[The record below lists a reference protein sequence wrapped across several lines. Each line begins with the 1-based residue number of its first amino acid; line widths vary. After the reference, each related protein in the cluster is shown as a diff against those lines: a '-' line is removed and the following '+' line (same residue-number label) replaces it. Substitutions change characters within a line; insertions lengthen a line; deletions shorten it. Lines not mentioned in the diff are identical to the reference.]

1 MIATF
6 GSVVVELTGMGA
18 TYTGAIEFVELNV
31 LVVPVVEPVPKVLVV
46 PVVPVVP
53 EVVVLDVVVAD
64 NTLCFQSAK

>member
-18 TYTGAIEFVELNV
+18 TSTGAIEFVELNV

-46 PVVPVVP
+46 PEVLVVP
-53 EVVVLDVVVAD
+53 VVVLDVVVAD
-64 NTLCFQSAK
+64 NTLFFQSAK